1 MPEVTAEHV
10 KYFAERC
17 RYWQREFGLTNWRL
31 YVDQRGDESDLAWAD
46 GNDTALIFTVII
58 STEWNEPVTLEAL
71 NATAFHE
78 IAHIL
83 LRPLVEFA
91 EAHNSARDIECVEH
105 AIIHRLSMAALGN
118 A

>member
-1 MPEVTAEHV
+1 MPEVTAEHL

-17 RYWQREFGLTNWRL
+17 RYWQHEFGLTNWRL
-31 YVDQRGDESDLAWAD
+31 YVDQRGDESDMAWACGD
-46 GNDTALIFTVII
+46 DTALIFKVFI
-58 STEWNEPVTLEAL
+58 STTWNEPVTNEEL

-91 EAHNSARDIECVEH
+91 EAHNSAQDIERVEH
-105 AIIHRLSMAALGN
+105 AIIHRMSNAALGT